1 MSYDLGTARG
11 TIRLDYDDAA
21 SPKANSAIGNIGDKA
36 SSVGS
41 RIAGVFGKAF
51 GAVSAAVGLAGTFSI
66 AALAKTGIE
75 YNSLEQTSRAAF
87 KTILG
92 SSEAAADMMAK
103 IGAFGKTSPFPRQAF
118 ISATQ
123 QMLGF
128 GISADKTIPIL
139 KSINDATAAMGGNAE
154 TIASF
159 SNIFSKIQ
167 SNGKITGEEIAR
179 MGDLGINAVQ
189 MLADASGKT
198 GAEIRKSIQDGS
210 IDAETAI
217 TQLTDQMNKK
227 FAGASENVKNT
238 FPGAIDR
245 VKGAWRDLASAI
257 VDPFV
262 TKTGG
267 GLGVDAMNALADRL
281 RVVANL
287 APEVIALF
295 TTGNFTGSDKWGM
308 EEDDKFVVA
317 LFTIREGIVTV
328 IDKLRGAGG
337 AVQGFLG
344 GLASAASPL
353 GEAFAGSGDR
363 LSSLFTTLQGVFG
376 DLIGPIGEIVTSLT
390 AASASLGVSAWDIFL
405 SVLESCASILATTVV
420 PALAMLADYMAN
432 NEEVVQGAVAA
443 ITAYGAASK
452 AVEIGQMVADQ
463 IAHAKAMVDDAI
475 ETGKNTIEAIKN
487 AKAMAL
493 SAVAAVKSGIAKA
506 KDMAATVALT
516 AMYAKDMA
524 VRAAHKAAILA
535 GAAATGVATAAQW
548 LFNAAMS
555 ANPIALI
562 IIGIVALVAA
572 VMLAYNKI
580 GWFKDFVDGAFKLIG
595 EIVSNVVTWIAQN
608 WGLLLT
614 ILMGPIGFAIQWIIK
629 NWSGITQVFS
639 EVWDN
644 IVAGAQAFGGFLA
657 QVWDNI
663 VNATQVVVSWFQ
675 NSVAQPI
682 GAAFAAI
689 GTALQPVGDMFASIW
704 NFIVAVVLFAV
715 GLVIMYVQ
723 MWVSV
728 FQMAVAWISA
738 AMNSIA
744 IGISIVWNTIL
755 AFITTVV
762 LAIVTW
768 VMNAWNQMVAVVTTV
783 GATIASVVMAAW
795 NYVTTVIRVA
805 LAVIAAVISSIWNRI
820 STIISVALSVIGG
833 TVSRVWNAMVGYVSG
848 PLNRILSTV
857 QSIWGR
863 VSSYVSGVVN
873 GIVGIVSGAFSRAV
887 SAVSSVWGGLMGAV
901 TRGWSAVGSWFGGL
915 GQRIL
920 SAVGNIGNI
929 LGSAGRM
936 VIDGFL
942 AGLNS
947 AVGAVT
953 DFFNNL
959 TAKIPKIKGP
969 EDKDKKMLRPAGK
982 WILGGFKESLE
993 DEVDGVLR
1001 VFRGL
1006 NSTIPLTMNA
1016 ALNPAIVAP
1025 RIGTTGRGAIAPVT
1039 QTSAQLAPT
1048 RVVELNQTI
1057 NPRENQ
1063 SEELIGEQSA
1073 RTMLRKLR

>member
-21 SPKANSAIGNIGDKA
+21 SPKANSTISNIGDKA

-51 GAVSAAVGLAGTFSI
+51 SAVSAAVGLAGTFSI

-92 SSEAAADMMAK
+92 SADAAAEMMAK

-154 TIASF
+154 TIGQF

-179 MGDLGINAVQ
+179 MGDIGINAVE
-189 MLADASGKT
+189 MLAKASGKT

-267 GLGVDAMNALADRL
+267 GIGVDAMNALADRM

-287 APEVIALF
+287 APEIITLF
-295 TTGNFTGSDKWGM
+295 TTGNFTGADKWGM
-308 EEDDKFVVA
+308 EEDDKFVAA
-317 LFTIREGIVTV
+317 LITIREGIVLV

-337 AVQGFLG
+337 AVQEFLG
-344 GLASAASPL
+344 GLAQAAAPL

-363 LSSLFTTLQGVFG
+363 LSALFTTLQGVFG

-405 SVLESCASILATTVV
+405 SVLESCATILATTVV
-420 PALAMLADYMAN
+420 PALEMLAEYMAN

-443 ITAYGAASK
+443 FTAYGLATK
-452 AVEIGQMVADQ
+452 AIDIGKMVADQ
-463 IAHAKAMVDDAI
+463 IAHAKAMVEDAI

-493 SAVAAVKSGIAKA
+493 SAVAAVKSAIAKA
-506 KDMAATVALT
+506 KDIAATIYLT
-516 AMYAKDMA
+516 ALYAKDMA
-524 VRAAHKAAILA
+524 VRIAHRVATMA
-535 GAAATGVATAAQW
+535 GVAATAVATAAQW
-548 LFNAAMS
+548 ALNAAMS

-562 IIGIVALVAA
+562 IIAIVALVAGLIWFFTQTQLGKDIFKNVMDFIKTVVGA
-572 VMLAYNKI
+572 VVDWFTGTVVPGFQAAWEAI
-580 GWFKDFVDGAFKLIG
+580 GNGIEAVGQWFSDD
-595 EIVSNVVTWIAQN
+595 
-608 WGLLLT
+608 
-614 ILMGPIGFAIQWIIK
+614 
-629 NWSGITQVFS
+629 
-639 EVWDN
+639 WDN
-644 IVAGAQAFGGFLA
+644 I
-657 QVWDNI
+657 I
-663 VNATQVVVSWFQ
+663 SATQAVISWFQ
-675 NSVAQPI
+675 TSVAAPI
-682 GAAFAAI
+682 GEAFAAI
-689 GTALQPVGDMFASIW
+689 GEALQPVGDMFAAIW

-715 GLVIMYVQ
+715 GVILLHVQ
-723 MWVSV
+723 IWIGV
-728 FQMAVAWISA
+728 FQAAVAGIGA
-738 AMNSIA
+738 AMASI
-744 IGISIVWNTIL
+744 GNTISVVWNAIL
-755 AFITTVV
+755 AFIMGVV
-762 LAIVTW
+762 LAIVVW
-768 VMNAWNQMVAVVTTV
+768 VMNAWNQIVTTVTTV

-805 LAVIAAVISSIWNRI
+805 LAVIAAVVSSIWNRI

-833 TVSRVWNAMVGYVSG
+833 TVSRVWNAMVGFVSG
-848 PLNRILSTV
+848 PMNRILSTV
-857 QSIWGR
+857 QSIWSS
-863 VSSYVSGVVN
+863 VSSYISGVVN
-873 GIVGIVSGAFSRAV
+873 GIVSTVSGAFQRAV
-887 SAVSSVWGGLMGAV
+887 STVSSVWGGLMGAV
-901 TRGWSAVGSWFGGL
+901 SSGWNAVGSWFGGL

-929 LGSAGRM
+929 LADAGRQ

-942 AGLNS
+942 NGLRG
-947 AVGAVT
+947 AVSAVT
-953 DFFNNL
+953 DFFTDL

-969 EDKDKKMLRPAGK
+969 ENVDKKMLKPAGK

-993 DEVDGVLR
+993 DEVDSVLR

-1016 ALNPAIVAP
+1016 ALNPVISPV